1 LLCAGVVERHLS
13 KVDAS
18 LVGLCTGVEGLES
31 DRLDERGVGHVLDE
45 GVTGSI
51 EFPKGALQSI
61 VVDERLRERP
71 FLSEGGDQPLLHV
84 TIEPHVSGRRSRWA
98 DERFESTYYDSS
110 PNVRR
115 YGKIVR
121 FSTIGPVKAG
131 WMIKE
136 TGQWSLTDDG
146 RKAYEEFS
154 DPEAFYLESKRLYRV
169 WKKAQPKKE
178 VVDDTDEVDEDE
190 VDEEAEVSA
199 TLEEAE
205 EIAWAEIRSY
215 LVTMPPY
222 EFQALV
228 GSLLRAMGYYVL
240 WISPPGADRGID
252 LVAHNDP
259 LGTTSPRILVQVKR
273 QGDTKIAVDGLR
285 SFLAVLG
292 DQDVGIY
299 ISAGGFTSEAEREAR
314 SQEKRRVTLIDL
326 NRLVALWVEHF
337 DDLDDEDRQRLPLKP
352 VYYLSRS

>member
-1 LLCAGVVERHLS
+1 MAEITPRRQGELVRGVFRIL
-13 KVDAS
+13 KDAP
-18 LVGLCTGVEGLES
+18 EGLQAAE
-31 DRLDERGVGHVLDE
+31 VLRQLE
-45 GVTGSI
+45 LAVPPT
-51 EFPKGALQSI
+51 P
-61 VVDERLRERP
+61 
-71 FLSEGGDQPLLHV
+71 
-84 TIEPHVSGRRSRWA
+84 
-98 DERFESTYYDSS
+98 FESTHYDSS

-146 RKAYEEFS
+146 RKAYEQFS
-154 DPEAFYLESKRLYRV
+154 DPEAFYLESKRLYRA

-178 VVDDTDEVDEDE
+178 VVDDTDEVDEE
-190 VDEEAEVSA
+190 VEVSA

-205 EIAWAEIRSY
+205 EIAWAEIRTY

-228 GSLLRAMGYYVL
+228 GSLLKAMGYYVL

-337 DDLDDEDRQRLPLKP
+337 DSLDDEDRQRLPLKP

>member
-1 LLCAGVVERHLS
+1 MAEITPRRQGELVRGVFSIL
-13 KVDAS
+13 KDAP
-18 LVGLCTGVEGLES
+18 EGLQAAE
-31 DRLDERGVGHVLDE
+31 VLRQLA
-45 GVTGSI
+45 VAVPPTS
-51 EFPKGALQSI
+51 
-61 VVDERLRERP
+61 
-71 FLSEGGDQPLLHV
+71 
-84 TIEPHVSGRRSRWA
+84 
-98 DERFESTYYDSS
+98 FESSNYEST

-115 YGKIVR
+115 YEKIVR

-131 WMIKE
+131 WLIKE
-136 TGQWSLTDDG
+136 KGQWSLTEDG
-146 RKAYEEFS
+146 RNAYEQFS
-154 DPEAFYLESKRLYRV
+154 DPEAFYRESKRLYRA
-169 WKKAQPKKE
+169 WKKAQPEE
-178 VVDDTDEVDEDE
+178 VVEDSEEV
-190 VDEEAEVSA
+190 EASA

-205 EIAWAEIRSY
+205 EVAWAEIRTY

-228 GSLLRAMGYYVL
+228 GSLLKAMGYYVL

-299 ISAGGFTSEAEREAR
+299 ISAGGFTSDAEREAR

-337 DDLDDEDRQRLPLKP
+337 DSLGDEDRQRLPLKP
-352 VYYLSRS
+352 VYYLSRN

>member
-1 LLCAGVVERHLS
+1 MAEIGPRRQGELVRGVFAIL
-13 KVDAS
+13 KDAP
-18 LVGLCTGVEGLES
+18 EGLQAAEVLR
-31 DRLDERGVGHVLDE
+31 RL
-45 GVTGSI
+45 
-51 EFPKGALQSI
+51 ALS
-61 VVDERLRERP
+61 VP
-71 FLSEGGDQPLLHV
+71 P
-84 TIEPHVSGRRSRWA
+84 TP
-98 DERFESTYYDSS
+98 FESSTYEST

-115 YGKIVR
+115 YEKVVR
-121 FSTIGPVKAG
+121 FSTIGTVKAG
-131 WMIKE
+131 WLIKE
-136 TGQWSLTDDG
+136 TGQWSLTEDG
-146 RKAYEEFS
+146 RKAYEQFN
-154 DPEAFYLESKRLYRV
+154 DPEAFFRESKRLYRA

-178 VVDDTDEVDEDE
+178 DAEDSDE
-190 VDEEAEVSA
+190 VDEEVEVAA

-205 EIAWAEIRSY
+205 EIAWAEIRHY

-228 GSLLRAMGYYVL
+228 GSLLKAMGYYVL

-252 LVAHNDP
+252 LVAHTDP

-314 SQEKRRVTLIDL
+314 SQEKRRVTLINL

-337 DDLDDEDRQRLPLKP
+337 DSLDDEDRQRLPLKP
-352 VYYLSRS
+352 VYYLSRT

>member
-1 LLCAGVVERHLS
+1 L
-13 KVDAS
+13 
-18 LVGLCTGVEGLES
+18 T
-31 DRLDERGVGHVLDE
+31 
-45 GVTGSI
+45 T
-51 EFPKGALQSI
+51 P
-61 VVDERLRERP
+61 
-71 FLSEGGDQPLLHV
+71 
-84 TIEPHVSGRRSRWA
+84 TRS
-98 DERFESTYYDSS
+98 T
-110 PNVRR
+110 
-115 YGKIVR
+115 
-121 FSTIGPVKAG
+121 
-131 WMIKE
+131 
-136 TGQWSLTDDG
+136 
-146 RKAYEEFS
+146 
-154 DPEAFYLESKRLYRV
+154 
-169 WKKAQPKKE
+169 
-178 VVDDTDEVDEDE
+178 
-190 VDEEAEVSA
+190 VSA
-199 TLEEAE
+199 TFEEAE
-205 EIAWAEIRSY
+205 EIAWAEIRTF

-228 GSLLRAMGYYVL
+228 GSLLKAMGYYVL

-337 DDLDDEDRQRLPLKP
+337 DSLDDEDRQRLPLKP

>member
-1 LLCAGVVERHLS
+1 MAEIVPRRQGELVRGVFAIL
-13 KVDAS
+13 KPAP
-18 LVGLCTGVEGLES
+18 EGLQAAE
-31 DRLDERGVGHVLDE
+31 VLRQL
-45 GVTGSI
+45 
-51 EFPKGALQSI
+51 ALA
-61 VVDERLRERP
+61 VP
-71 FLSEGGDQPLLHV
+71 P
-84 TIEPHVSGRRSRWA
+84 TP
-98 DERFESTYYDSS
+98 FESSHYESS

-115 YGKIVR
+115 YEKIVR
-121 FSTIGPVKAG
+121 FSTIGTVKAG
-131 WMIKE
+131 WLIKE
-136 TGQWSLTDDG
+136 KGQWSLTDDG
-146 RKAYEEFS
+146 RKAYEQFS
-154 DPEAFYLESKRLYRV
+154 DPEAFFLEARRLYRA
-169 WKKAQPKKE
+169 WKKAQPKQE
-178 VVDDTDEVDEDE
+178 AVEESDPVDDEVEI
-190 VDEEAEVSA
+190 AA

-205 EIAWAEIRSY
+205 EIAWSEIRQY

-228 GSLLRAMGYYVL
+228 GSLLKAMGYYVL

-326 NRLVALWVEHF
+326 NRLVALWVENF
-337 DDLDDEDRQRLPLKP
+337 NKLDDEDRQRLPLKP
-352 VYYLSRS
+352 VYYLSRT

>member
-1 LLCAGVVERHLS
+1 MSAKLQRPKAHPTQLSTVRHARDGLGSAAVAHITPRRQGELVRGVFLIL
-13 KVDAS
+13 KDAP
-18 LVGLCTGVEGLES
+18 EGLPAAEVLK
-31 DRLDERGVGHVLDE
+31 RLELAVPP
-45 GVTGSI
+45 T
-51 EFPKGALQSI
+51 P
-61 VVDERLRERP
+61 
-71 FLSEGGDQPLLHV
+71 
-84 TIEPHVSGRRSRWA
+84 
-98 DERFESTYYDSS
+98 FESTFYDSS
-110 PNVRR
+110 PNTRR

-146 RKAYEEFS
+146 RKAYEQFS
-154 DPEAFYLESKRLYRV
+154 DAEAFYLESKRLYRA

-178 VVDDTDEVDEDE
+178 VVDDTDEVDDE
-190 VDEEAEVSA
+190 VEVSA
-199 TLEEAE
+199 TFEEAE

-228 GSLLRAMGYYVL
+228 GSLLKAMGYYVL

-273 QGDTKIAVDGLR
+273 QGDTKIAVGGLR
-285 SFLAVLG
+285 CFLAVLV

-337 DDLDDEDRQRLPLKP
+337 DSLGDEDRQRLPLKP

>member
-1 LLCAGVVERHLS
+1 VAEITPRRQGELVRGVFLILR
-13 KVDAS
+13 DAP
-18 LVGLCTGVEGLES
+18 EGLPAAEVLK
-31 DRLDERGVGHVLDE
+31 RLELAVPP
-45 GVTGSI
+45 T
-51 EFPKGALQSI
+51 P
-61 VVDERLRERP
+61 
-71 FLSEGGDQPLLHV
+71 
-84 TIEPHVSGRRSRWA
+84 
-98 DERFESTYYDSS
+98 FESTYYDSS

-136 TGQWSLTDDG
+136 TGQCSLTDDG
-146 RKAYEEFS
+146 RKAYEQFS
-154 DPEAFYLESKRLYRV
+154 DPEAFYLESKRLYRA
-169 WKKAQPKKE
+169 WKKAQPAKE
-178 VVDDTDEVDEDE
+178 VVDDNE
-190 VDEEAEVSA
+190 VDEEVEVSA
-199 TLEEAE
+199 TFEEAE
-205 EIAWAEIRSY
+205 EIAWAEIRNY

-228 GSLLRAMGYYVL
+228 GSLLKAMGYYVL

-337 DDLDDEDRQRLPLKP
+337 DSLDDEDRQRLPLKP